1 MSLPGFNFLVLIQK
15 LPPELKI
22 DLFGIPVRT
31 LSESVYCQNVPNP
44 LGLVKTNSLSVLA
57 SFRVYL
63 NLKDAP
69 LGRSV

>member
-1 MSLPGFNFLVLIQK
+1 MSFPGSNFLVLIQK

-22 DLFGIPVRT
+22 DLFGTPVIT
-31 LSESVYCQNVPNP
+31 LSLSVYCHKVPT
-44 LGLVKTNSLSVLA
+44 LGVVKSNSFCSV
-57 SFRVYL
+57 SPFKVYF